1 MEGDGCC
8 GLEPEDPAE
17 VVDEVWER
25 MIMEMV
31 DNKVE
36 GEVIDMSTRQG
47 RWRNPIYEET

>member
-8 GLEPEDPAE
+8 GLEPEDHAE

-25 MIMEMV
+25 MTMEMV

-36 GEVIDMSTRQG
+36 GEVIDESTR
-47 RWRNPIYEET
+47 